1 MRERI
6 YEIIEIA
13 DEKDSVSRI
22 YDVSMMIVIV
32 ASLIPV
38 AAKSTA
44 GIYGILDLIT
54 TFIFIVDYILRL
66 LTADQKLRRGKG
78 SFLLYPFTPMAIVDL
93 FAILPSVIAIS
104 GALRTLKVL
113 RLLRTLRVFRA
124 FKAIRHSRSISIIL
138 QVFKKQ
144 KESLIVVGILAVGY
158 VLVSAL
164 VVISIEPQTFPTYF
178 DAVYWATVSL
188 TTVGYGDIYAVS
200 TAGKVITMIS
210 SMFGIAIIALPA
222 GIITAG
228 YMEEIRERKGEKA
241 GDEPLEKEE

>member
-38 AAKSTA
+38 AAKSTV

>member
-178 DAVYWATVSL
+178 DAVYWATVS
-188 TTVGYGDIYAVS
+188 
-200 TAGKVITMIS
+200 
-210 SMFGIAIIALPA
+210 
-222 GIITAG
+222 
-228 YMEEIRERKGEKA
+228 
-241 GDEPLEKEE
+241 

>member
-93 FAILPSVIAIS
+93 FAIMPSVIAIS

>member
-93 FAILPSVIAIS
+93 FAILPSIIAIS

>member
-1 MRERI
+1 MVGKRI

-13 DEKDSVSRI
+13 DEKDTVSRI
-22 YDVSMMIVIV
+22 YDVTMMVVIV

-44 GIYGILDLIT
+44 GLYGILDLVT
-54 TFIFIVDYILRL
+54 TGIFIVDYILRL
-66 LTADQKLRRGKG
+66 LTADQKLRRGWS
-78 SFLLYPFTPMAIVDL
+78 SFFLYPFTPMAIVDL
-93 FAILPSVIAIS
+93 LAILPSVVAIS

-113 RLLRTLRVFRA
+113 RLLRTFRVFRA

-138 QVFKKQ
+138 RVFKKQ
-144 KESLIVVGILAVGY
+144 KELLFVVGILAVGY

-164 VVISIEPQTFPTYF
+164 VVVSIELQTFPTYF

-210 SMFGIAIIALPA
+210 SMFGIAIIALPG

-228 YMEEIRERKGEKA
+228 YMEEIREQKDGK
-241 GDEPLEKEE
+241 DEEALEKEE

>member
-1 MRERI
+1 MGKRI

-13 DEKDSVSRI
+13 DEKDTVSRI
-22 YDVSMMIVIV
+22 YDVTMMVVIV

-44 GIYGILDLIT
+44 GLYGILDLVT
-54 TFIFIVDYILRL
+54 TGIFIVDYILRL
-66 LTADQKLRRGKG
+66 LTADQKLRRGWS
-78 SFLLYPFTPMAIVDL
+78 SFFLYPFTPMAIVDL
-93 FAILPSVIAIS
+93 LAILPSVVAIS

-113 RLLRTLRVFRA
+113 RLLRTFRVFRA

-138 QVFKKQ
+138 RVFKKQ
-144 KESLIVVGILAVGY
+144 KELLFVVGILAVGY

-164 VVISIEPQTFPTYF
+164 VVVSIEPQTFPTYF

-210 SMFGIAIIALPA
+210 SMFGIAIIALPG

-228 YMEEIRERKGEKA
+228 YMEEIREQKDGK
-241 GDEPLEKEE
+241 DEEALEKEE

>member
-113 RLLRTLRVFRA
+113 RLLRTFRVFRA

>member
-113 RLLRTLRVFRA
+113 RLLRTFRVFRA
-124 FKAIRHSRSISIIL
+124 FKVIRHSRSISIIL

>member
-1 MRERI
+1 MVGKRI

-13 DEKDSVSRI
+13 DEKDTVSRI
-22 YDVSMMIVIV
+22 YDVTMMVVIV

-44 GIYGILDLIT
+44 GLYGILDLVT
-54 TFIFIVDYILRL
+54 TGIFIVDYILRL
-66 LTADQKLRRGKG
+66 LTADQKLRRGWS
-78 SFLLYPFTPMAIVDL
+78 SFFLYPFTPMAIVDL
-93 FAILPSVIAIS
+93 LAILPSVVAIS

-113 RLLRTLRVFRA
+113 RLLRTFRVFRA

-138 QVFKKQ
+138 RVFKKQ
-144 KESLIVVGILAVGY
+144 KELLFVVGILAVGY

-164 VVISIEPQTFPTYF
+164 VVVSIEPQTFPTYF

-210 SMFGIAIIALPA
+210 SMFGIAIIALPG

-228 YMEEIRERKGEKA
+228 YMEEIREQKDGK
-241 GDEPLEKEE
+241 DEEALEKEE

>member
-138 QVFKKQ
+138 QIFKKQ